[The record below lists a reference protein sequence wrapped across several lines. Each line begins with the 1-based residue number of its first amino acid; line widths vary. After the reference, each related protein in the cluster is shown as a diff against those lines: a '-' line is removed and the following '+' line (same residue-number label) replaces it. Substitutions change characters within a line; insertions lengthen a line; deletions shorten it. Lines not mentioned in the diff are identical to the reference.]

1 MVSTTSMKFKVN
13 IIIITVVVF
22 DDVVIVDDKFYK

>member
-1 MVSTTSMKFKVN
+1 MSTTSMKFKVN